1 MGFKTLM
8 FLIVIIIMSLFFVQN
23 LESISLV
30 FLGFNSLS
38 LPLSFWIVL
47 ALLAGILSSLIIQ
60 LLSNNSTETIKYN
73 QSFSDNN
80 NTPNNPSPS
89 YTSSPVQRSVKNKA
103 QPEKKPFSPP
113 PIYQKSI
120 VSNNISDD
128 IDLDFEETPENID
141 EYNQN
146 LEENITLNIPI
157 NNIEI
162 NPLVEEES
170 IANDDKESEK
180 ELTSSPSED
189 MALDRILKPRE
200 ASIYSYQSREKTDIK
215 PPLSTSQPNQQKP
228 PAPNKRVNNYKGGIY
243 DAPYRVIT
251 PAYHEKEEEINNN
264 FDDEDEDW
272 DF

>member
-1 MGFKTLM
+1 MG
-8 FLIVIIIMSLFFVQN
+8 LFFVQN

-38 LPLSFWIVL
+38 LPLSFWIIL
-47 ALLAGILSSLIIQ
+47 ALFAGILSSLIIQ
-60 LLSNNSTETIKYN
+60 VLSNNSTETIKSN
-73 QSFSDNN
+73 QSFSSN
-80 NTPNNPSPS
+80 NTPPSYNSPS
-89 YTSSPVQRSVKNKA
+89 VQSSFKNKS
-103 QPEKKPFSPP
+103 QPEKKVFSSP

-128 IDLDFEETPENID
+128 IDSDFEEIPENID

-146 LEENITLNIPI
+146 LEENITI
-157 NNIEI
+157 NNIDI
-162 NPLVEEES
+162 NPPLEKES

-189 MALDRILKPRE
+189 IALDRILKPRE

-215 PPLSTSQPNQQKP
+215 PPLSTSQPNRQKP
-228 PAPNKRVNNYKGGIY
+228 SLPNKRVNNYQGGIY

-251 PAYHEKEEEINNN
+251 PAYNDEKEEKINSN